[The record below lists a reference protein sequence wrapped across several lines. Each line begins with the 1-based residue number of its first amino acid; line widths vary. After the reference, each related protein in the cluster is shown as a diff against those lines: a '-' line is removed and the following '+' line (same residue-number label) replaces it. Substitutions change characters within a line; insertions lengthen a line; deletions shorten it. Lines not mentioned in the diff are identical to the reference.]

1 VFLNDLTLTDK
12 EKRQEFREQSGW
24 EKLAILGVPT
34 EQLDK
39 IKKKMQKIN
48 KRLPIAKL

>member
-1 VFLNDLTLTDK
+1 
-12 EKRQEFREQSGW
+12 
-24 EKLAILGVPT
+24 VPI

-48 KRLPIAKL
+48 KRLPIAKLWLRFKVQRIKSFYINFFK